1 MLGAIAGDIIG
12 SYYEHF
18 PTKSPDFFL
27 YREKSSFTDDTV
39 LTTAVAQWLMEEAD
53 LVEMLQ
59 RFVAWYPDAGY
70 GTTFLRWA
78 QCGERNPYNS
88 WGNGSAMRV
97 SPCAWFANSLEET
110 IRLATASSVV
120 THNHPD
126 GVRGAVATAGAIY
139 LARTDGTK
147 DSIRDFVCKECDYSL
162 SRTLHE
168 IRERYIFDVSCNGSV
183 PEAITAFLES
193 HDYESAIRNAVSL
206 GGDADTQAAI
216 AGAIAE
222 AYYGPIPKDIYT
234 ETVARL
240 DVRLLGVLSRFY
252 DTVIRRPM
260 SLT

>member
-18 PTKSPDFFL
+18 PTKSSDFFL
-27 YREKSSFTDDTV
+27 YREDSGFTDDTV
-39 LTTAVAQWLMEEAD
+39 LTAAVAQWLMDETD
-53 LVEMLQ
+53 LVDMLH
-59 RFVAWYPDAGY
+59 RYVAWYPYAGY
-70 GTTFLRWA
+70 GATFIRWA
-78 QCGERNPYNS
+78 QCGEREPYDS

-97 SPCAWFANSLEET
+97 SPCAWFATSLEEA
-110 IRLATASSVV
+110 IQLATASSVV

-139 LARTDGTK
+139 LARAGGTK
-147 DSIRDFVCKECDYSL
+147 DWIRDFVCAECDYDLTRSL
-162 SRTLHE
+162 SE
-168 IRERYIFDVSCNGSV
+168 IRERYIFDASCNGSV

-193 HDYESAIRNAVSL
+193 DGYETAIRNAVSL

-234 ETVARL
+234 ETVVRL
-240 DVRLLGVLSRFY
+240 AVRLLAVMTRFY
-252 DTVIRRPM
+252 ETVVKRPM
-260 SLT
+260 FVA